1 MGDGKKWKGTEQYCN
16 RQSAEIQLHIISAQL
31 KEYNAAGDLYEQTRI
46 VKIRAGADAPDQRI
60 PVSSGA
66 ADTGAVRA
74 GEDTNRKTE

>member
-1 MGDGKKWKGTEQYCN
+1 MLQVIY
-16 RQSAEIQLHIISAQL
+16 
-31 KEYNAAGDLYEQTRI
+31 YEQTRI